1 MGGIEGGTTNEE
13 HALAKRTQIKSNKRE
28 RERAKKERQRK
39 KSERRAQRA
48 AEKSEDDSADLP
60 VVNGSPGPEE
70 S

>member
-1 MGGIEGGTTNEE
+1 
-13 HALAKRTQIKSNKRE
+13 LARRTQIKSNKRE

-48 AEKSEDDSADLP
+48 AEKVDGDPADP
-60 VVNGSPGPEE
+60 PAVNGSNPGPEE